1 MDELQ
6 IPRQKFGGRPFIRGK
21 MIPAV
26 QIGLFRKFSASNILL
41 AATTTLM
48 VIKMKA
54 VILAAGLGTRMRP
67 LTFTKPKFL
76 LPVAGKPA
84 LDHVISLLRNAGV
97 DRIAMVVGF
106 GKDQIM
112 ERYGDGSAFGV
123 RLEYLHQK
131 ELLGT
136 ANAVSLAEDFVGGE
150 RFVVMNGDTLVDQ
163 ESLNAF
169 MARYR
174 ELSGR
179 KNFSCLMGTIEV
191 EDPAQF
197 GIVFVEGD
205 QVKEIVEKPKRVKSR
220 LANAGIYLFDPKV
233 FDAIRRTKK
242 SKRGEYEITSSIQMM
257 IDEGGEV
264 FISPLELWADI
275 GRPWDL
281 LLANEYFL
289 RNLKGEIH
297 GKIEHGVYIE
307 SNVYVGEGTRIRSG
321 SYIEGPTYIGRN
333 CDIGPNCFIR
343 PSTSVGDHVR
353 IGNGVEIKNSIIMD
367 HTNVAHL
374 SYVGDSIIGSRCN
387 LGAGTTIANLRLDE
401 SAVKM
406 KVSGR
411 IVNTGRKKLG
421 TVIGD
426 DVKTG
431 VNSMINPGVKI
442 GPNAAVGPGAVV
454 YEDVQPN
461 TLVIAKPIIKKHKW
475 PRKIEW

>member
-1 MDELQ
+1 MD
-6 IPRQKFGGRPFIRGK
+6 
-21 MIPAV
+21 
-26 QIGLFRKFSASNILL
+26 
-41 AATTTLM
+41 
-48 VIKMKA
+48 MKA

-76 LPVAGKPA
+76 LPVGGKPA
-84 LDHVISLLRNAGV
+84 LDHVISLLRNAGI
-97 DRIAMVVGF
+97 DKIAMVVGF
-106 GKDQIM
+106 GKEQIM
-112 ERYGDGSAFGV
+112 ERYSNGSNLGV
-123 RLEYLHQK
+123 RVEYLQQK

-136 ANAVSLAEDFVGGE
+136 ANAVSLAEKFVGGE
-150 RFVVMNGDTLVDQ
+150 RFVVVNGDTLVDQ

-169 MARYR
+169 MARYKK
-174 ELSGR
+174 LGKR

-191 EDPAQF
+191 ENPEQF
-197 GIVFVEGD
+197 GIVFIKGD
-205 QVKEIVEKPKRVKSR
+205 KVTEIVEKPKHVKSR
-220 LANAGIYLFDPKV
+220 LANAGIYLFDSKI
-233 FDAIRRTKK
+233 FDAVRRTKK
-242 SKRGEYEITSSIQMM
+242 SKRGEYEITSSIQIT
-257 IDEGGEV
+257 IDKGGEV
-264 FISPLELWADI
+264 FTSPLDLWADI

-281 LLANEYFL
+281 LIANEYFL
-289 RNLKGEIH
+289 RKLKGEIH
-297 GKIEHGVYIE
+297 GKIEHGAYIE
-307 SNVYVGEGTRIRSG
+307 SNVYIGEGTRIRSG
-321 SYIEGPTYIGRN
+321 SYIEGPTYVGKN

-343 PSTSVGDHVR
+343 PATSVGDHVR
-353 IGNGVEIKNSIIMD
+353 VGNGVEIKNSIIMD

-401 SAVKM
+401 GAVKM

-454 YEDVQPN
+454 YEDVSPN
-461 TLVIAKPIIKKHKW
+461 TLVITKPVIMKHKW
-475 PRKIEW
+475 TGHVE

>member
-1 MDELQ
+1 M
-6 IPRQKFGGRPFIRGK
+6 
-21 MIPAV
+21 
-26 QIGLFRKFSASNILL
+26 
-41 AATTTLM
+41 
-48 VIKMKA
+48 KMKA

-84 LDHVISLLRNAGV
+84 LDHVVSLLRNAGV
-97 DRIAMVVGF
+97 GSIAMVVGF

-112 ERYGDGSAFGV
+112 ERYGDGSGFGV
-123 RLEYLHQK
+123 RVEYLHQK

-150 RFVVMNGDTLVDQ
+150 RFLVMNGDTLVDQ
-163 ESLNAF
+163 ESLNNF
-169 MARYR
+169 IVRYR
-174 ELSGR
+174 QLGEG
-179 KNFSCLMGTIEV
+179 KNFSCLMGIIEV

-197 GIVFVEGD
+197 GIVFADGD
-205 QVKEIVEKPKRVKSR
+205 KVVDIVEKPKRVKSR
-220 LANAGIYLFDPKV
+220 LANAGIYLFDPII

-242 SKRGEYEITSSIQMM
+242 SKRGEYEITTSIKMM
-257 IDEGGEV
+257 IDEGGGV
-264 FISPLELWADI
+264 YTFPLELWADI

-307 SNVYVGEGTRIRSG
+307 PNVYVGEGTRIRSG
-321 SYIEGPTYIGRN
+321 SYIEGPTYIGKN

-367 HTNVAHL
+367 HTHVAHL

-431 VNSMINPGVKI
+431 VNCMINPGVKI

-454 YEDVQPN
+454 YTDVQPN
-461 TLVIAKPIIKKHKW
+461 TLVIAEPVIKRHKW
-475 PRKIEW
+475 PRKTGW